1 MSFLASLAVASIG
14 AAVLLAAFISL
25 LSPRAAGKF
34 LTQIGVF
41 AVGLWLGMMLL
52 KTLCF
57 GAARGSAAKTFLSFL
72 IVSGVAYLIREARRK
87 RTHAAGPGPK
97 AIERIPL
104 VPSHSEDENYE
115 NNAADSRHRRA

>member
-1 MSFLASLAVASIG
+1 MIFLASLAGAGIG

-25 LSPRAAGKF
+25 LSPSAAGKF
-34 LTQIGVF
+34 LTRVGVL
-41 AVGLWLGMMLL
+41 AGGLWLGMMLF

-57 GAARGSAAKTFLSFL
+57 GAARGSAAKTFMSFL
-72 IVSGVAYLIREARRK
+72 IVSGIAYLIREARWK

-104 VPSHSEDENYE
+104 VPSHSEAENYE
-115 NNAADSRHRRA
+115 NNAVDS